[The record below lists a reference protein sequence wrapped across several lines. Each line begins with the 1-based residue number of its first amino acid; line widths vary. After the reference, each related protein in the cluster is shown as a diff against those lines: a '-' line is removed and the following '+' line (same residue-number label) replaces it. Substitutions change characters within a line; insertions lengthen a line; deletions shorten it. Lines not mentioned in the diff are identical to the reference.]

1 MRSGTVWLV
10 VLGLMS
16 FTTVTAAEFRFEDV
30 VEQARERAGSA
41 YQAPDTIPDFMRNLS
56 YQDYQSIR
64 FDPEKNLWKEASSK
78 FQVMLVPAGKFYTR
92 PVNIYVVDAEGVSK
106 LEFDKS
112 LFNMPDSELSK
123 RVPAD
128 LGYAGFKLTFPFD
141 GPDIANQFLVF
152 AGASYFRGV
161 SKDTAFGLSARGV
174 AVDTGL
180 PSGEQFPDFTDFWLV
195 RPARNSEEMR
205 VYALLDG
212 PSLTGAY
219 QFTVYP
225 KEETR
230 LDVKA
235 RLFIRDDIELLG
247 LAPLTSMFFYGEN
260 TPRPDGE
267 WRPQVHDS
275 DGLLI
280 HDGESGEWLWRP
292 LINPKRLATSF
303 HQTSRIAGFG
313 LIQRDTEF
321 RHFEDLEA
329 RYERRPSAWV
339 SMDDDWGAGDVVLV
353 EIPTDDET
361 NDNIVAFW
369 SPDDK
374 VTGGA
379 ERSLEYSM
387 TFGGPDVA
395 RHPGGK
401 AVNTFIGAGDR
412 IGGGDQSGAYR
423 VLVDFAGGKLAD
435 IEPDAPVVSKV
446 SGGDGVEVLEHFV
459 EWVQPENKWRLSI
472 LARPAKDSIL
482 QLRGYL
488 ELDDQVVT
496 ETWTYSLPPGAGPGS
511 QR

>member
-1 MRSGTVWLV
+1 MRSGKVWLT
-10 VLGLMS
+10 VLG
-16 FTTVTAAEFRFEDV
+16 FVWFATAQAAEFRFEDV

-41 YQAPDTIPDFMRNLS
+41 YQAPDTIPDFMQNLS

-64 FDPEKNLWKEASSK
+64 FDPAQSLWQEASSN

-92 PVNIYVVDAEGVSK
+92 PVNLYVVDAAGISK

-112 LFNMPDSELSK
+112 LFSLPDSELSK

-152 AGASYFRGV
+152 SGASYFRGV
-161 SKDTAFGLSARGV
+161 SKDTAFGLSARGL

-195 RPARNSEEMR
+195 RPAPNSEEMR
-205 VYALLDG
+205 FYALLDG

-225 KEETR
+225 GEETR

-235 RLFIRDDIELLG
+235 RLFFRDDIELLG

-292 LINPKRLATSF
+292 LINPDRLAMSF
-303 HQTSRIAGFG
+303 HQTKRIAGFG

-339 SMDDDWGAGDVVLV
+339 SLDDDWGEGDVVLV

-369 SPDDK
+369 SPDEK
-374 VTGGA
+374 VVSGE
-379 ERSLEYSM
+379 ERSLEYSIK
-387 TFGGPDVA
+387 FGGPDISRQA
-395 RHPGGK
+395 GGK

-412 IGGGDQSGAYR
+412 IGGGDQAGAYR
-423 VLVDFAGGKLAD
+423 VLVDFAGGQLAD
-435 IEPDAPVVSKV
+435 IESDAPVVSKV

-459 EWVQPENKWRLSI
+459 EGVQPENKWRLSI
-472 LARPAKDSIL
+472 LARPEKDSIL

-488 ELDDQVVT
+488 EIDDQVVT
-496 ETWTYSLPPGAGPGS
+496 ETWTYSLPPGTGPRS